1 LMVRN
6 TEKATKI
13 AGIIEYAGI
22 EIHRNAESSTKGPSW
37 YKQ

>member
-1 LMVRN
+1 MERN

-37 YKQ
+37 

>member
-1 LMVRN
+1 MVRN

-22 EIHRNAESSTKGPSW
+22 EIHRNVESSTKGPS
-37 YKQ
+37 